1 MNQVINKSSSP
12 TDFRAN
18 HYFEGEEAK
27 FVELMMMYECA
38 IKEITTK
45 LEILSKEFT
54 VKRNRCPIEFISSRV
69 KSPDSI
75 VGKLE
80 RKNLNISVKNVS
92 KYLDDIAGVRVICSF
107 IDDIF
112 DIADMLTKQDDI
124 VLLECKNYIKN
135 PKPNGYRSLHLIVE
149 VPVFLSDRK
158 QPVRVEIQIRT
169 IAMDFW
175 ASLEHQLKYK
185 KDIENANDIVK
196 ELKECADII
205 AQTDDRMLKIK
216 NQIYHT
222 QRTAYQSVYQNC
234 FLQDVRFTL

>member
-1 MNQVINKSSSP
+1 MNQLINKSSVP
-12 TDFRAN
+12 ADFHTN

-27 FVELMMMYECA
+27 FIELMMMYECA

-69 KSPDSI
+69 KSPNSI

-80 RKNLNISVKNVS
+80 RKNLDISVKNVA

-112 DIADMLTKQDDI
+112 DIADMLTQQDDI

-158 QPVRVEIQIRT
+158 QPMRVEIQIRT

-185 KDIENANDIVK
+185 KDIENANTIVK

-222 QRTAYQSVYQNC
+222 
-234 FLQDVRFTL
+234 

>member
-1 MNQVINKSSSP
+1 MNPLFSKSNFP
-12 TDFRAN
+12 AEFLDN

-54 VKRNRCPIEFISSRV
+54 VKRNRCPIEFITSRV

-75 VGKLE
+75 IGKLE
-80 RKNLNISVKNVS
+80 RKELDISVKNVS

-112 DIADMLTKQDDI
+112 DIADMLTQQDDI

-158 QPVRVEIQIRT
+158 QPMRVEIQIRT

-185 KDIENANDIVK
+185 KDIENASDIVN

-205 AQTDDRMLKIK
+205 SQTDDRMLRIK

-222 QRTAYQSVYQNC
+222 
-234 FLQDVRFTL
+234 

>member
-1 MNQVINKSSSP
+1 MNQLFNVASAP
-12 TDFRAN
+12 TEFRAN
-18 HYFEGEEAK
+18 HCFEGEESK
-27 FVELMMMYECA
+27 FIELMMMYECA

-69 KSPDSI
+69 KSPESI
-75 VGKLE
+75 IGKLE
-80 RKNLNISVKNVS
+80 RKDLNISVKNIS

-112 DIADMLTKQDDI
+112 DIADMLTQQDDI

-149 VPVFLSDRK
+149 VPVFFSDRK
-158 QPVRVEIQIRT
+158 QPMRVEIQIRT

-185 KDIENANDIVK
+185 KDIDNATDIVN

-205 AQTDDRMLKIK
+205 SQTDDRMLNIK
-216 NQIYHT
+216 NQIFHT
-222 QRTAYQSVYQNC
+222 
-234 FLQDVRFTL
+234 

>member
-1 MNQVINKSSSP
+1 MNPLFDKVNNSTQ
-12 TDFRAN
+12 FQEH
-18 HYFEGEEAK
+18 HYFEGEETK

-75 VGKLE
+75 VGKLK
-80 RKNLNISVKNVS
+80 RKELDINIKNVS

-112 DIADMLTKQDDI
+112 DIADMLTQQDDI

-149 VPVFLSDRK
+149 IPVFFSDRK
-158 QPVRVEIQIRT
+158 QPMPVEIQIRT

-185 KDIENANDIVK
+185 KDIANAQEIVS

-205 AQTDDRMLKIK
+205 SQTDDRMLNIK
-216 NQIYHT
+216 NKIFH
-222 QRTAYQSVYQNC
+222 N
-234 FLQDVRFTL
+234 